1 MTMKP
6 ILSVVLFVL
15 SVSVF
20 AQKETFDVATYTV
33 PAGWS
38 KTSSTNSAVSYA
50 VTNNQKGTYCQIG
63 VFASTTSK
71 GNVQADFESEW
82 QELVVKQYHP
92 STKPELVPAPSEN
105 GWDAQG
111 GTALFE
117 FSGAQSVAMLMTM
130 TSNGRCMS
138 IVILTN
144 TQDYRAEIE
153 KFMESVELKKIA
165 QPVSNT
171 NDNASILGTWNR
183 TTSDQSSYRVK
194 NGITNSIIRQ
204 YTFNENGTY
213 TYITKTFDPLMD
225 KILLGKESGKF
236 QISGNNLTVTP
247 DKSVLEAWS
256 KKDGTDKWGNLLSA
270 QNIALEKVTYQFTKH
285 YFSGIQEW
293 NLVLQAGAPT
303 NREGPFSNNTTFSN
317 AYYYTPIS
325 AYHPVIELPGSV
337 VPETKKQSSIPATT
351 AIKSSFA
358 FTTSNFDDGWIS
370 TVQENWVQ
378 VEKGQLKVLL
388 HYPTSRIDLSSADY
402 KTISNNAWNTLVAPR
417 YNNLDNFVLLSGTS
431 DYEKPH
437 FIAGNVVDNKTGRKV
452 YVALFKKGNSG
463 WIEFITPDKNS
474 FVQAFGLDISTVDYY
489 NTPSTAWDPLSNMA
503 NYNKFAVG
511 STDLKGKWV
520 NNFSGMI
527 QYVNVY
533 TGADAGANTHSS
545 TESFQFTGNTYHW
558 ELSSASGMVGNLKYQ
573 GAKSDGTFSVPNNW
587 QIHFS
592 DLEGKPKTYNAFFSC
607 VKDARILWL
616 EDSSYTSGGYTGYGK
631 KE

>member
-1 MTMKP
+1 MKP
-6 ILSVVLFVL
+6 ILSIALFLL

-50 VTNNQKGTYCQIG
+50 VTNNQNGTYCQIG

-183 TTSDQSSYRVK
+183 TSSDQSSYRVN
-194 NGITNSIIRQ
+194 NGIMNSIIRQ

-236 QISGNNLTVTP
+236 QISGNNLTVMP

-256 KKDGTDKWGNLLSA
+256 KKDGTDKWGNLLST

-303 NREGPFSNNTTFSN
+303 KREGPFSNNTTFDN

-325 AYHPVIELPGSV
+325 ANHPLIELPGDA
-337 VPETKKQSSIPATT
+337 VPETKKQSSIPTTT
-351 AIKSSFA
+351 AIKSSFI
-358 FTTSNFDDGWIS
+358 FTASNFDDGWTS
-370 TVQENWVQ
+370 TVQEDWVQ
-378 VEKGQLKVLL
+378 VEKGEMKVLL
-388 HYPTSRIDLSSADY
+388 HYPTSRIDVSSADY
-402 KTISNNAWNTLVAPR
+402 KTISNNAWNALVAHR
-417 YNNLDNFVLLSGTS
+417 YNSLNNFVLFSGTS
-431 DYEKPH
+431 DYERPH
-437 FIAGNVVDNKTGRKV
+437 FIAANVTDNKTGRKV

-474 FVQAFGLDISTVDYY
+474 FVHTFGLDISKVDYY
-489 NTPSTAWDPLSNMA
+489 NTPSTAWDPLSKMA

-511 STDLKGKWV
+511 SSDLKGKWV
-520 NNFSGMI
+520 SNFSGMI

-573 GAKSDGTFSVPNNW
+573 GTKSDGAFSLPNNW

-616 EDSSYTSGGYTGYGK
+616 EDSSYASGGYTGYGR